1 MKQIRAF
8 FSAFYR
14 RYGGWVTCYVL
25 LTVLHKA
32 LAFATPQALQKLID
46 SAVAGQ
52 RAVYSRWL
60 LANAV
65 LVIAF
70 IAALYLRSYVK
81 ETTEGRASA
90 MAGHRVFQDMLSAPF
105 AEVKKYPLGHY
116 VHFFERDIDRVKG
129 LAFYDLT
136 VLLTNIAMTAAMLI
150 YLFSTDWRLALVV
163 AVIIPLLMI
172 ATKGMLPRVER
183 AEEAVIDQ
191 AEHINDTVNELYNG
205 NETIRASNAEGFFLE
220 RADGVVRR
228 WFDLERKRAKENV
241 LYDILLIT
249 GLMNA
254 ANILIYCLGGLF
266 VTQGTLTIGV
276 VNTFALYFSSL
287 WNSVEG
293 FLDFAKEYKVKMI
306 SLRRLGAFH
315 EKAGA
320 QTDGAELPTLER
332 LEARGLCFAYEG
344 KTVLSDL
351 SLQVRKGEK
360 ILITGENGS
369 GKSTLARIL
378 CKLLTPSDGSLAYN
392 GIEYAEIDASALRR
406 HVRLIPSEAFVV
418 EGDLRANLFGREAG
432 VAVPAAL
439 RGLQAQKNGANLSSG
454 QKKQIQFAR
463 CLSADA
469 DAYILDEPFQYMDR
483 EAAANL
489 WREILSLLEGKTL
502 IVISHDTLPVPDC
515 DRVIRVGEA

>member
-1 MKQIRAF
+1 MKQIRTF

-14 RYGGWVTCYVL
+14 RYGGWVACYVL

-46 SAVAGQ
+46 SAVAGEG
-52 RAVYSRWL
+52 AVYSRWL

-70 IAALYLRSYVK
+70 IAALYFRSYVQG
-81 ETTEGRASA
+81 TTEGRATA
-90 MAGHRVFQDMLSAPF
+90 MEGHRVFRDMLSAP
-105 AEVKKYPLGHY
+105 ASEVRRYPLGHY

-136 VLLTNIAMTAAMLI
+136 VLLTNIAMTAAMLV
-150 YLFSTDWRLALVV
+150 YLFATDWRLALVV
-163 AVIIPLLMI
+163 AVIIPLLI
-172 ATKGMLPRVER
+172 AATKGMLPRVEA
-183 AEEAVIDQ
+183 AEEAVMEQ
-191 AEHINDTVNELYNG
+191 SEQINDTVNELYTG
-205 NETIRASNAEGFFLE
+205 GETIRASNAEGFFQQ
-220 RADGVVRR
+220 RADGVMRR
-228 WFDLERKRAKENV
+228 WFSLEKKRAKENV

-306 SLRRLGAFH
+306 SLGRLSALH
-315 EKAGA
+315 EMG
-320 QTDGAELPTLER
+320 GERAEEADLPALEC
-332 LEARGLCFAYEG
+332 LEARSLSFAYEG
-344 KTVLSDL
+344 KTVLSGL
-351 SLQVRKGEK
+351 TLRIAKGERV
-360 ILITGENGS
+360 LITGENGS
-369 GKSTLARIL
+369 GKSTLAHLL
-378 CKLLTPSDGSLAYN
+378 CKLLEPTGGSLTYN
-392 GIEYAEIDASALRR
+392 GAQYAQIGASVLRR
-406 HVRLIPSEAFVV
+406 HVRLIPAEAFVV
-418 EGDLRANLFGREAG
+418 EGDLRDNLFGQEVG
-432 VAVPAAL
+432 SAVPASL
-439 RGLQAQKNGANLSSG
+439 RSLQAQKEGANLSSG

-463 CLSADA
+463 CLGADA
-469 DAYILDEPFQYMDR
+469 DAYILDEPFQYMDQ
-483 EAAANL
+483 EAAAYF
-489 WREILSLLEGKTL
+489 WREILRLLEGKTL

-515 DRVIRVGEA
+515 DRVIRLEKP

>member
-1 MKQIRAF
+1 M
-8 FSAFYR
+8 
-14 RYGGWVTCYVL
+14 
-25 LTVLHKA
+25 
-32 LAFATPQALQKLID
+32 
-46 SAVAGQ
+46 
-52 RAVYSRWL
+52 
-60 LANAV
+60 
-65 LVIAF
+65 
-70 IAALYLRSYVK
+70 
-81 ETTEGRASA
+81 
-90 MAGHRVFQDMLSAPF
+90 
-105 AEVKKYPLGHY
+105 
-116 VHFFERDIDRVKG
+116 
-129 LAFYDLT
+129 
-136 VLLTNIAMTAAMLI
+136 
-150 YLFSTDWRLALVV
+150 
-163 AVIIPLLMI
+163 IIPLLMI

-191 AEHINDTVNELYNG
+191 AEYINDTVNELYTG

-220 RADGVVRR
+220 RADGVMRR
-228 WFDLERKRAKENV
+228 WFSLEKKRAKENV
-241 LYDILLIT
+241 LYDILFIT

-266 VTQGTLTIGV
+266 ATQGTLTIGV

-306 SLRRLGAFH
+306 SLGRLGAFH

-320 QTDGAELPTLER
+320 RADEAELPALER

-344 KTVLSDL
+344 KTVLSGF

-360 ILITGENGS
+360 ILITGENGN

-378 CKLLTPSDGSLAYN
+378 CKLLPPSDGSLAYN
-392 GIEYAEIDASALRR
+392 GVEYAEIDASALRR

-418 EGDLRANLFGREAG
+418 EGDLRDNLFGQEAG
-432 VAVPAAL
+432 AAVPAAL
-439 RGLQAQKNGANLSSG
+439 RGLQAQKGGANLSSG

-483 EAAANL
+483 DAAANL